1 MKHSCGFP
9 LETTWQQGAFINCCR
24 IVAILG
30 LGLGSPGA
38 AATPRLSRTINPG
51 GERATSPGVSY
62 CSLFLTEQS
71 IPTTPPLRSALH
83 CTMHNKLYSAL
94 HNALHNALQWSS
106 LSRHN
111 ASSVPP
117 RDSNR
122 GSPRRGRADFHVYES
137 TCSPPWSCN

>member
-9 LETTWQQGAFINCCR
+9 LETTWQQRTFINCCR

-71 IPTTPPLRSALH
+71 IPTTPPLRSAVYCMMHNALYNVLH
-83 CTMHNKLYSAL
+83 CTMHCSGAHCLGTMP
-94 HNALHNALQWSS
+94 QVS
-106 LSRHN
+106 LLEIAIAAPQGGAGLISM
-111 ASSVPP
+111 
-117 RDSNR
+117 
-122 GSPRRGRADFHVYES
+122 YM
-137 TCSPPWSCN
+137 SPPAPPLVL